1 MLFFGKFSKDRKI
14 EELEAEV
21 ERLTD
26 LCEEKDEWMDAVASD
41 ALRKGSSLGA
51 KVLADKKEF
60 LKEKKK

>member
-1 MLFFGKFSKDRKI
+1 M
-14 EELEAEV
+14 